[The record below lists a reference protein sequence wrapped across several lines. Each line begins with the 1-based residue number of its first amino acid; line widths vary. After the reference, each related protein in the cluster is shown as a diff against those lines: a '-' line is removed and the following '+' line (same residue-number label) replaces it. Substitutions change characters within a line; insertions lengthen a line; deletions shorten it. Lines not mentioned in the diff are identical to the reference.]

1 MSVGPVLRPERVGG
15 CSFIMR
21 ELEPDRHGHPLTVD
35 TSGGTGQPKRLPRSD
50 TEMIRKRKCVYEGGI
65 TLRRHTIDLFMWGYQ
80 PHYRS
85 AMQYLARSVLKE
97 LGAGTDVDAC
107 VVVVGARRPGSSN
120 LNPVCVEPEDGRWPL
135 SVFDDLLQSIES
147 IYLDHPSQTMFY
159 GDEASMREKPEMMRR
174 DSVSTAVARAL
185 EGFDA
190 ENGLRSFCGEAY
202 VVDDYYVTPV
212 VQVSEALFQTF
223 PPLEARPPT
232 HWQGGNGYRSLIHA
246 ALAAVLD
253 EASQEL
259 LRPEPGRSVR
269 SKMRSAE
276 ELIRIAA
283 RNFMHTP
290 GIAVADRYTYADLFD
305 RFNLISSLLYE
316 GTQGVGHIVLA
327 NPSNASIEYVIRF
340 QEPVPFREPRWARK
354 VLQMAAADVALIAD
368 SEQIYGL
375 GRLDPTHDHRLQ
387 DAFTIDFL
395 DHYHW
400 ELSCGS
406 QVLLRSHY
414 GVPQLPFEVIEM
426 DLFTSNYARLFPQSS
441 PPEQSHI
448 WDLFNVVIRQ
458 NRGSMII
465 VAEDAASEARRLAQQ
480 GTGIEPVRLTEQ
492 LLRRVSG
499 IDGTII
505 LDPTGKCHAIGV
517 ILDGAA
523 NDECTPSRGSRFNS
537 AVRYVHSAS
546 AKRLAI
552 VVSDDRTVDIFPLLR
567 PRISRASLERNIAEF
582 EVTTLD
588 NYHKARSW
596 LDSHR
601 FYLDALQC
609 TRVNAALDRLGA
621 LPRDVGEIYI
631 STNPFQVDREWDDS
645 YLTD

>member
-1 MSVGPVLRPERVGG
+1 MG
-15 CSFIMR
+15 
-21 ELEPDRHGHPLTVD
+21 
-35 TSGGTGQPKRLPRSD
+35 
-50 TEMIRKRKCVYEGGI
+50 YEGAVA
-65 TLRRHTIDLFMWGYQ
+65 LRRHTIDLFMWGYQ

-85 AMQYLARSVLKE
+85 AVQYLARSVLKE
-97 LGAGTDVDAC
+97 LGAGVDVDAC
-107 VVVVGARRPGSSN
+107 VLVVGVRRPGSSN
-120 LNPVCVEPEDGRWPL
+120 PNAVCVEPEDDRWPL
-135 SVFDDLLQSIES
+135 SIFDGLLQSIES
-147 IYLDHPSQTMFY
+147 IYMDHPSQMLFY
-159 GDEASMREKPEMMRR
+159 SDEASMREKPEMMRR
-174 DSVSTAVARAL
+174 DSVSTAVARSL

-202 VVDDYYVTPV
+202 LVADYYVTPV
-212 VQVSEALFQTF
+212 IQVPESLFHAF
-223 PPLEARPPT
+223 PPLDARPST
-232 HWQGGNGYRSLIHA
+232 QRRGGNGYRSLIHA
-246 ALAAVLD
+246 ALAVVLD

-259 LRPEPGRSVR
+259 RHPEPGRSVR
-269 SKMRSAE
+269 SKMRSAD
-276 ELIRIAA
+276 ELVRIAA

-290 GIAVADRYTYADLFD
+290 GIAVANRYTYVDLFD

-316 GTQGVGHIVLA
+316 GAEGVGHIVLA
-327 NPSNASIEYVIRF
+327 NPSNASIEYMIRF

-354 VLQMAAADVALIAD
+354 VLQMAAGDVALIAD

-375 GRLDPTHDHRLQ
+375 GRLDPTYDPRLQ

-400 ELSCGS
+400 ELRCGS
-406 QVLLRSHY
+406 QVMLRSHY
-414 GVPQLPFEVIEM
+414 GVPRLPFEVIEM
-426 DLFTSNYARLFPQSS
+426 DLFKSNYARLFPQSS
-441 PPEQSHI
+441 QQEQSHI

-458 NRGSMII
+458 NRGSMIV
-465 VAEDAASEARRLAQQ
+465 VAEDAASEAWRLAQQ
-480 GTGIEPVRLTEQ
+480 GTGIKPVRLTEQ

-505 LDPTGKCHAIGV
+505 LDPSGQCHAIGV

-537 AVRYVHSAS
+537 AMRYVHSAS

-567 PRISRASLERNIAEF
+567 PPISRALLESNIAEF
-582 EVTTLD
+582 EIATLD

-609 TRVNAALDRLGA
+609 TRVNAALDRLQA
-621 LPRDVGEIYI
+621 LPRDVGVYI
-631 STNPFQVDREWDDS
+631 VTTPFEVDLEWDNS

>member
-1 MSVGPVLRPERVGG
+1 
-15 CSFIMR
+15 MR
-21 ELEPDRHGHPLTVD
+21 
-35 TSGGTGQPKRLPRSD
+35 
-50 TEMIRKRKCVYEGGI
+50 I
-65 TLRRHTIDLFMWGYQ
+65 HTIDLFMWGYQ

-85 AMQYLARSVLKE
+85 AVQYLARSVLKE
-97 LGAGTDVDAC
+97 LGAGADVDAW
-107 VVVVGARRPGSSN
+107 VLVVGARRPGSN
-120 LNPVCVEPEDGRWPL
+120 NPNVVCVEPEDGRWPL
-135 SVFDDLLQSIES
+135 SVFDGLLHSIES
-147 IYLDHPSQTMFY
+147 IYMDHPSQMVFY
-159 GDEASMREKPEMMRR
+159 SDDASMREKPEMMRR
-174 DSVSTAVARAL
+174 DSVSTAVARSL

-202 VVDDYYVTPV
+202 LVDNYYVTPV
-212 VQVSEALFQTF
+212 IQVPEALFHVF

-232 HWQGGNGYRSLIHA
+232 QRQGGNGYQSLIHA

-259 LRPEPGRSVR
+259 LRPEPGRSVG
-269 SKMRSAE
+269 SKMRSAD
-276 ELIRIAA
+276 ELVRIAA

-290 GIAVADRYTYADLFD
+290 GIAVANRYTYTDLFD

-316 GTQGVGHIVLA
+316 GAEGIGHIVLA
-327 NPSNASIEYVIRF
+327 NPSNASIEYMIRF
-340 QEPVPFREPRWARK
+340 QKPVPFREPRWARK

-375 GRLDPTHDHRLQ
+375 GRLDSTYDPRLQ

-400 ELSCGS
+400 ELRCGS
-406 QVLLRSHY
+406 QVMLRSHY
-414 GVPQLPFEVIEM
+414 GVPRLPFEVIEM
-426 DLFTSNYARLFPQSS
+426 DLFKSNYVRLFPQSS
-441 PPEQSHI
+441 PQEQSHI
-448 WDLFNVVIRQ
+448 WDLFNVVICQ
-458 NRGSMII
+458 NRGSMIV
-465 VAEDAASEARRLAQQ
+465 VAEDAASEAQRLAQQ
-480 GTGIEPVRLTEQ
+480 GTGIKPVRLTEQ
-492 LLRRVSG
+492 LLRRVSK

-505 LDPTGKCHAIGV
+505 LDPSGQCHAIGV

-523 NDECTPSRGSRFNS
+523 NNECTPSRGSRFNS
-537 AVRYVHSAS
+537 AMRYVHSAS
-546 AKRLAI
+546 AKRFAI
-552 VVSDDRTVDIFPLLR
+552 VVSDDRTVDILPLLR
-567 PRISRASLERNIAEF
+567 PRISRALLESNIAKF
-582 EVTTLD
+582 EIATLD

-609 TRVNAALDRLGA
+609 TRVNAALDRLQA

-631 STNPFQVDREWDDS
+631 VTTPFEVDLGCDNS